1 MALVSGREVRTW
13 MEVIGVFF
21 LRKGG
26 GWQLFRVGDGKV
38 REEGSWCFLWVR
50 DEDVLEEGD
59 WWLL

>member
-1 MALVSGREVRTW
+1 MDGGDRC
-13 MEVIGVFF
+13 VF
-21 LRKGG
+21 RKGG

-50 DEDVLEEGD
+50 DDNVLEEGD